1 MNTKYD
7 MIVIGAGSGGLSM
20 ALGLHELGI
29 RVLLIDRDEA
39 SIGGE
44 CLNNGC
50 IPSKA
55 LIHVS
60 KIVGNATKAKEFG
73 LSIQGKVSLSKV
85 WEYVVSTQNSIRAH
99 ENASYFKKK
108 GLAVVIGEA
117 RFQGKRQVK
126 VGDTVY
132 TGKRI
137 TIATGSSPKKLNVSG
152 MELASIY
159 DNESIWSL
167 PELPNKVLFIGAGP
181 INMELAHAF
190 TRLGSKVQI
199 VEQAKTVLIK
209 EDPEI
214 REIIYQRSKA
224 LGIDFYFNTE
234 LLRLIDSNT
243 ALLRT
248 DENEFQLTFDI
259 VVVGI
264 GREIN
269 FFGLNPEAAGIKL
282 KEDGRLWTDEYQ
294 RTSNKNILVIGDAA
308 GGPQFS
314 HGAEHQATIL
324 IKNLFSPIK
333 QKVTYENF
341 SWVTFTEPEVA
352 TFGLNQDQLKRKGQ
366 KYHKLVLPLDED
378 DRAVTDH
385 YQYGKLILFIG
396 KSKLP
401 WSNPKL
407 LGGSLVAPNAGEI
420 IQELILAKTAG
431 LGIKSLFN
439 KIYPYPTASRINKT
453 IVLNKYTE
461 GIAPWMKRILKL
473 FY

>member
-1 MNTKYD
+1 
-7 MIVIGAGSGGLSM
+7 
-20 ALGLHELGI
+20 
-29 RVLLIDRDEA
+29 
-39 SIGGE
+39 
-44 CLNNGC
+44 
-50 IPSKA
+50 
-55 LIHVS
+55 
-60 KIVGNATKAKEFG
+60 
-73 LSIQGKVSLSKV
+73 
-85 WEYVVSTQNSIRAH
+85 
-99 ENASYFKKK
+99 
-108 GLAVVIGEA
+108 
-117 RFQGKRQVK
+117 
-126 VGDTVY
+126 
-132 TGKRI
+132 
-137 TIATGSSPKKLNVSG
+137 
-152 MELASIY
+152 MELVAIY
-159 DNESIWSL
+159 DNESIWNL
-167 PELPNKVLFIGAGP
+167 PELPNRVLFIGAGP
-181 INMELAHAF
+181 INMELAHALV
-190 TRLGSKVQI
+190 RLGSEVQI
-199 VEQAKTVLIK
+199 VEQANTLLTR

-214 REIIYQRSKA
+214 SEVIYQQSKA
-224 LGIDFYFNTE
+224 LGINFHFNTE
-234 LLRLIDSNT
+234 LLGFIDSNT
-243 ALLRT
+243 ALLQAD
-248 DENEFQLTFDI
+248 DEKFQLTLDI

-269 FFGLNPEAAGIKL
+269 FSGLNPEAAGIKI
-282 KEDGRLWTDEYQ
+282 KEDGRLSTDEYQ
-294 RTSNKNILVIGDAA
+294 RTSNKNVLVIGDAA

-352 TFGLNQDQLKRKGQ
+352 TFGFNQHQLNRKGQ
-366 KYHKLVLPLDED
+366 KYHKLILPLDED
-378 DRAVTDH
+378 DRAVTDN

-453 IVLNKYTE
+453 IVLHKYTG
-461 GIAPWMKRILKL
+461 GITPWMKRILRL